1 MIMTLLI
8 ETISHNP
15 WTKGEMY
22 YDRKKMESE
31 PRWQLRDFSPFQTF
45 SLRSNAVEFGVSVC
59 NDRFPNFKEEINV

>member
-1 MIMTLLI
+1 MTLSI

-22 YDRKKMESE
+22 SNRKKMESE
-31 PRWQLRDFSPFQTF
+31 ARRENGDLSSYRTI